1 MWPFGDKVSDKSL
14 SDLIT
19 GAQPSS
25 DQGEFNVN
33 PPETPQETFPVDTT
47 PVSVAPPSSPE
58 TLDNRS
64 YKIKYGLGDI
74 LNKTKDEIYADLAN
88 GNEPTLREQAA
99 GEIDRRKTD
108 ALESV
113 IKQATANKGAPLTP
127 EEASGLSEIVK
138 NLSSTTDPQTVFE
151 EAYGKQFISEL
162 DKAATRVPDN
172 VLDEAKQLNPEEVSK
187 VMIANSSLVA
197 KRERILS
204 KLQDA
209 QDEVKDQGY
218 LGWGYDQAKMMVPGY
233 HDIQLRGNVEGVP
246 IFSGGFLGENEE
258 KQRQALLRLPLSDMD
273 KELDRILEG
282 MNSNPSLKVEF
293 LHAMLGNKE
302 RDIMFSNIT
311 TGIDVAGLGVGKAAL
326 KAGKGIAGKLVGKDA
341 QVIADTE
348 TAARQMAQAS
358 ADPKVSKSTMEASA
372 GDLQESAVTRAVTN
386 GVEDARGI
394 PDVTKR
400 GIDALTSAHKV
411 DFENIKANPGTR
423 GQDIVNRIG
432 EMYDQV
438 GPILQKA
445 KDIGKVERLPEIM
458 SNDVYVRSIV
468 DKMKDTYVG
477 MRNTL
482 LDVSKPYREN
492 LAGNWYIDFYLG
504 HPDGT
509 YFTNRSTAENF
520 IKEMGYKDA
529 TVKEGQNPL
538 RKSKTETYYIPESSV
553 KTVSGKANP
562 NFGYEIK
569 EGKPTFFSDITNRVE
584 VQHST
589 KPDVGLVPVEVKGQN
604 ASFGNPIVSVDQQ
617 GLGYFIKVTKPIN
630 ETDDA
635 VRDVIASSKNTQI
648 PIKGLSATLNSF
660 KLGKFRTPED
670 TLSKAD
676 RANRL
681 IATYN
686 PNELVEI
693 LSKNSPN
700 INRLATAKPARFSK
714 GRQKWD
720 EFVRV
725 IENGQDL
732 WDVDSKTKGYFFNSP
747 EDLENAYMSW
757 FKRLPDDDEVLA
769 YFEFKRN
776 MEIDRGFRNMA
787 EHRNQTRVGA
797 QSQTILTNK
806 GDEVMPSPTFSGVA
820 RNKLSGSKDNI
831 AIIGRD
837 YGNEKILNLGK
848 MATSDKNDWNKLIQD
863 GTYRLIEVYNPEL
876 RELNGY
882 GAIGDQRIRF
892 VLARNVD
899 SKELT
904 WDHIP
909 RRGGGHVE
917 YDYPY
922 ALKQA
927 KIKKDDISGDNWYEG
942 DTTVLMGR
950 SFKSMTD
957 YAKKL
962 DHVRKLLRAENET
975 AAKDYTQRM
984 LHIPWTQV
992 KGWFRGELKED
1003 GTYAP
1008 GRLSLNEKIQVVPK
1022 GDSIVNMSD
1031 ELEKRTPNFRNGT
1044 KEGSLARQT
1053 RVEFSQLRDA
1063 DEVFALD
1070 NKGTADNPLYN
1081 IVPAEKVDPITTMNR
1096 GLNSIMKSN
1105 FMDDYKTMAVEHW
1118 LQQAKSSLSATEA
1131 EIRHSPFYYFH
1142 EAKFR
1147 PDADPILKGQLETA
1161 KAHILQLVGQPSDT
1175 ANKLQRISQ
1184 KLADAGEK
1192 IGGPNSVLAN
1202 EWDLSRISDP
1212 FAFARS
1218 VAYHVKMGLANIPS
1232 FIVQMGNY
1240 TNILGIAGPK
1250 YAISGTYAAQLHFWS
1265 TVNSHPNII
1274 NYLDKMATK
1283 LHFPGVSNYKP
1294 GEFKEAL
1301 EEFQKTGFGNV
1312 KGEYA
1317 ALDDP
1322 MNAKLVTQGK
1332 DTFLD
1337 MSSYFVRNGERNSRY
1352 GAWYTAMKEFRDKK
1366 PFGRITDQDRADILQ
1381 RADMLNINMS
1391 RASSSA
1397 LHTGAMSIPAQFL
1410 TYQIRLFELFMGNRL
1425 TSAEKARMF
1434 FVNSLMYGIPM
1445 GIGLTGIPAADYFRQ
1460 KMMERGYNVG
1470 ENFWKSFVMEGLP
1483 SAIGAIITGK
1493 GDPQAGTWYDIN
1505 SRLGSRG
1512 LEFLGGV
1519 NKADKSTLDVLGG
1532 PAYSIAKGTI
1542 EQSYG
1547 FWNVMT
1553 NLYRRDGELFPPT
1566 AEDFTDLLKEITS
1579 VNSAFRTLAA
1589 LQTGRWIS
1597 KKEAWLADATPTQAI
1612 ISALTSFKDQ
1622 NINDIQTIRAAAS
1635 SQKAYEKQ
1643 IEDMFLREYR
1653 RGVVALKGG
1662 DGEQSKK
1669 FFTRA
1674 SILLHRYGYPEDK
1687 LSSLL
1692 SRASDENQSILD
1704 KVEFNYYTRQTDRQL
1719 GMDSLIQRQKIKA
1732 KQRGE
1737 D

>member
-1 MWPFGDKVSDKSL
+1 M
-14 SDLIT
+14 
-19 GAQPSS
+19 AE
-25 DQGEFNVN
+25 EFNVDI
-33 PPETPQETFPVDTT
+33 PQEEETFPVDTT
-47 PVSVAPPSSPE
+47 PANVVTPPSDE
-58 TLDNRS
+58 TLDDRS
-64 YKIKYGLGDI
+64 TKIKYGLGDI
-74 LNKTKDEIYADLAN
+74 LPKTKDEIYADLSK
-88 GNEPTLREQAA
+88 GDEPVLREQAA
-99 GEIDRRKTD
+99 GEIDRRKTT
-108 ALESV
+108 ALENV
-113 IKQATANKGAPLTP
+113 VKQATANKGSPLTP
-127 EEASGLSEIVK
+127 EETSGLSDIIK

-151 EAYGKQFISEL
+151 EAYGKQFIAEL
-162 DKAATRVPDN
+162 DKAADRVPDN
-172 VLDEAKQLNPEEVSK
+172 VLNEAKQISPEE
-187 VMIANSSLVA
+187 IANTMINSSSLVA
-197 KRERILS
+197 KRERIVS

-209 QDEVKDQGY
+209 QDEVKNQGY
-218 LGWGYDQAKMMVPGY
+218 LGWGYDQAKMLVPGY
-233 HDIQLRGNVEGVP
+233 HDVQLRGNVEGVP
-246 IFSGGFLGENEE
+246 IFSGVFLGENEE
-258 KQRQALLRLPLSDMD
+258 KQRQALLNLPISDMD
-273 KELDRILEG
+273 KELDRILSG
-282 MNSNPSLKVEF
+282 MESNPSLKVEF
-293 LHAMLGNKE
+293 LRAMLGNKE

-311 TGIDVAGLGVGKAAL
+311 TGIDTAGLGIGKAAV
-326 KAGKGIAGKLVGKDA
+326 KAGKGIAGKLVGRDA
-341 QVIADTE
+341 QVVADAK
-348 TAARQMAQAS
+348 TAARQMAEAS
-358 ADPKVSKSTMEASA
+358 ADPNVSKSTIEASA
-372 GDLQESAVTRAVTN
+372 GDLKESAVTRAVTN
-386 GVEDARGI
+386 SVEDVRGT

-400 GIDALTSAHKV
+400 GIDALSSVHKV
-411 DFENIKANPGTR
+411 DFQKIKSNPGTR

-438 GPILQKA
+438 GPILEKA

-458 SNDVYVRSIV
+458 SNEVYVRAIT
-468 DKMKDTYVG
+468 DKIADTYAG
-477 MRNTL
+477 MRNTI
-482 LDVSKPYREN
+482 LDVSKPYKDN
-492 LAGNWYIDFYLG
+492 LAGNWYVDFYLG
-504 HPDGT
+504 HNDGT

-520 IKEMGYKDA
+520 IKEMGFGDA
-529 TVKEGQNPL
+529 SIKEGQNPL
-538 RKSKTETYYIPESSV
+538 RASKTKTYYIPEASV

-569 EGKPTFFSDITNRVE
+569 DGTPTFFSDITNRVE
-584 VQHST
+584 VQAST
-589 KPDVGLVPVEVKGQN
+589 KPEKGMVPVEVKGQN

-617 GLGYFIKVTKPIN
+617 GLGYYIKITKPIN
-630 ETDDA
+630 ETDDV

-660 KLGKFRTPED
+660 KLGKFRTPEE

-700 INRLATAKPARFSK
+700 INRLATVKPARFSK

-732 WDVDSKTKGYFFNSP
+732 WDVNTKQKGYFFDSP
-747 EDLENAYMSW
+747 EDLENAYVSW
-757 FKRLPDDDEVLA
+757 FKRLPDEDEILA

-797 QSQTILTNK
+797 QSQTVITNK
-806 GDEVMPSPTFSGVA
+806 GNESMPSPTFSGVT
-820 RNKLSGSKDNI
+820 RNKLGGSKDNI
-831 AIIGRD
+831 AIIGKD

-848 MATSDKNDWNKLIQD
+848 MTTSDKNDWNKLIQE

-876 RELNGY
+876 RELKGY
-882 GAIGDQRIRF
+882 GNIGNERIRF
-892 VLARNVD
+892 VLARNVET
-899 SKELT
+899 KELS
-904 WDHIP
+904 WDHLP

-917 YDYPY
+917 YDFAY
-922 ALKQA
+922 AIKQA
-927 KIKKDDISGDNWYEG
+927 LVRNDKVSGDNWYEG
-942 DTTVLMGR
+942 DISILMSH
-950 SFKSMTD
+950 SFKAATD
-957 YAKKL
+957 FAKKL

-984 LHIPWTQV
+984 LHIPWKTV
-992 KGWFRGELKED
+992 RTWFKGTKQAD
-1003 GTYAP
+1003 GTYQGA
-1008 GRLSLNEKIQVVPK
+1008 RLSLSEKIQVVPK

-1031 ELEKRTPNFRNGT
+1031 ELEKRTPRFRNGM

-1053 RVEFSQLRDA
+1053 RVEFSQARDA

-1070 NKGTADNPLYN
+1070 NKGTSENPLYN
-1081 IVPAEKVDPITTMNR
+1081 IVPAQKVDPITVMNR
-1096 GLNSIMKSN
+1096 GLNTIMKSN
-1105 FMDDYKTMAVEHW
+1105 FMDDYKTMSVEHW
-1118 LQQAKSSLSATEA
+1118 LQQAKGSLAASEA

-1161 KAHILQLVGQPSDT
+1161 KAHILQLIGQPSDT

-1218 VAYHVKMGLANIPS
+1218 MAYHIKMGLANIPS

-1240 TNILGIAGPK
+1240 TNILGIAGPR
-1250 YAISGTYAAQLHFWS
+1250 YAVSGTYAAQMHFWS

-1274 NYLDKMATK
+1274 NYLDRMATK
-1283 LHFPGVSNYKP
+1283 LHFPGVSSYKP
-1294 GEFKEAL
+1294 GEFKEAF

-1312 KGEYA
+1312 RGEYA

-1322 MNAKLVTQGK
+1322 MNAKLVTKGT

-1381 RADMLNINMS
+1381 RADLLNINMS

-1410 TYQIRLFELFMGNRL
+1410 AYQIRLFELFMGNRI
-1425 TSAEKARMF
+1425 TSAEKARLF
-1434 FVNSLMYGIPM
+1434 FVNSVMYGIPM

-1460 KMMERGYNVG
+1460 KMMENGSVFGVPVFDKSYVVG
-1470 ENFWKSFVMEGLP
+1470 DSFFKSFLMEGLP
-1483 SAIGAIITGK
+1483 SAIGAVITGK
-1493 GDPQAGTWYDIN
+1493 GDPKAGTWYDIGP
-1505 SRLGSRG
+1505 RLGSRG

-1519 NKADKSTLDVLGG
+1519 NKSDKSTLDVLGG
-1532 PAYSIAKGTI
+1532 PAYSIVKGTLA
-1542 EQSYG
+1542 QGYG

-1553 NLYRRDGELFPPT
+1553 NLTRGDSELFPT
-1566 AEDFTDLLKEITS
+1566 VAEDYIDLLKEITS
-1579 VNSAFRTLAA
+1579 VNTAFRTIAA

-1597 KKEAWLADATPTQAI
+1597 KKEAWLADSTPAQAI
-1612 ISALTSFKDQ
+1612 IAGLTSFKDQ
-1622 NINDIQTIRAAAS
+1622 TINDIQTIRAASA
-1635 SQKAYEKQ
+1635 SQKEYEGK
-1643 IEDMFLREYR
+1643 IEEMFLREYR

-1662 DGEQSKK
+1662 DGELSKK

-1674 SILLHRYGYPEDK
+1674 NILLHRYGYPEDRV
-1687 LSSLL
+1687 SSLVN
-1692 SRASDENQSILD
+1692 RAANDNQSILD
-1704 KVEFNYYTRQTDRQL
+1704 KVEFNFYTRQTDREQ
-1719 GMDSLIQRQKIKA
+1719 GMDSLIRRERVKARQN
-1732 KQRGE
+1732 Q
-1737 D
+1737 